1 MAASHPAVS
10 DHDGPPQGLSHPGTR
25 GAALV
30 RWPSWTDR
38 RGPLA
43 AEVAVF
49 AALVLADTVV
59 AVRGL
64 HGAGRHGAGLHGG
77 LTGTIA
83 TDLGPG
89 AGPVV
94 AVLALL
100 RRRFSDRIALLGA
113 CAVAISLLGMVSGA
127 AAALGGQRLP
137 FQLDAAETAA
147 VAVLVGAAARRLPAR
162 SGAALAAL
170 GGVVMV
176 AGPVLRN
183 GTSRADSL
191 IAVAAAL
198 VWGGALAVG
207 LLLRD
212 SDARRDAALTE
223 LRGAERLRLARDL
236 HDLVAHHITGVV
248 VRVQAARTISAHQQP
263 AGGEPGPDGPDAL
276 FAEIEA
282 AGAEALAAMRRL
294 VRMLR
299 TDPGEGPSVPATIA
313 DAVAGAVPA
322 DGRIRVR
329 VPAAVAG
336 LPVQP
341 EVAGTVQRIV
351 MEALTNARRHAPSAS
366 EVTVDLRTGDEAGG
380 GWLVVEVANDGVP
393 VSPAG
398 ERPGFGLVGM
408 AERVTALGGTLHA
421 GPEPGQRW
429 LVSARVPIGP
439 LAPAGA
445 FAPGVPP
452 EQA

>member
-1 MAASHPAVS
+1 
-10 DHDGPPQGLSHPGTR
+10 
-25 GAALV
+25 
-30 RWPSWTDR
+30 
-38 RGPLA
+38 
-43 AEVAVF
+43 
-49 AALVLADTVV
+49 
-59 AVRGL
+59 
-64 HGAGRHGAGLHGG
+64 
-77 LTGTIA
+77 
-83 TDLGPG
+83 
-89 AGPVV
+89 
-94 AVLALL
+94 
-100 RRRFSDRIALLGA
+100 
-113 CAVAISLLGMVSGA
+113 
-127 AAALGGQRLP
+127 
-137 FQLDAAETAA
+137 
-147 VAVLVGAAARRLPAR
+147 
-162 SGAALAAL
+162 
-170 GGVVMV
+170 
-176 AGPVLRN
+176 
-183 GTSRADSL
+183 
-191 IAVAAAL
+191 VAAAL

-263 AGGEPGPDGPDAL
+263 AGASGESGPDGTDVL
-276 FAEIEA
+276 FAEIET

-299 TDPGEGPSVPATIA
+299 TDLGEGPSAPARIA
-313 DAVAGAVPA
+313 DAVASAVPA

-366 EVTVDLRTGDEAGG
+366 EVTVDLRTADEAEG

-398 ERPGFGLVGM
+398 ERPGYGLVGM
-408 AERVTALGGTLHA
+408 TERVTALGGTLHA

-429 LVSARVPIGP
+429 LVSARLPIGP
-439 LAPAGA
+439 LAPAGGW
-445 FAPGVPP
+445 APGVP
-452 EQA
+452 EEHQ